1 MMIECI
7 GCGAAGFIL
16 GGTIVGV
23 AVHYRCTKKAM
34 KKEDEK
40 LAKIKS
46 DLHLHDQEIDLLLDK
61 VVNLD
66 RDFTLYRRK
75 A

>member
-1 MMIECI
+1 MMLECI
-7 GCGAAGFIL
+7 ECGAAGFVL
-16 GGTIVGV
+16 GGAIVGV
-23 AVHYRCTKKAM
+23 IVHYRCTRKAM

-46 DLHLHDQEIDLLLDK
+46 DLHLHSEEIELLLNK

-66 RDFTLYRRK
+66 RDFTMFKR